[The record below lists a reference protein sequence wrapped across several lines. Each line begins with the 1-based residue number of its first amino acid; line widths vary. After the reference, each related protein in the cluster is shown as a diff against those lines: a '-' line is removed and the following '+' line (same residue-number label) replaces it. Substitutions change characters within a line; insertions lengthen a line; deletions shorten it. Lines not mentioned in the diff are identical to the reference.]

1 MEKSRKAI
9 IFGCGGVGKEVKR
22 KLELNGI
29 EVIAFSDNDEKK
41 WKDTFEDRIVICP
54 EDIRLYSF
62 DVVAIGLYKAVKEVK
77 IQLLNLGIAEDCIII
92 PIEPV
97 HIFKNPLPVMGKIEE
112 LKRADYESETTKA
125 YLQKKVVIDDKEF
138 LSKLDDLKK
147 TLKSNNI
154 PREKVCIVSG
164 AVLQAYGLRKSKK
177 SKLYCRERRPPGR
190 IPLPNLSCVCPITLY
205 PAYSH
210 LRLIRTERLNDVR
223 LLHLYFNAPY
233 ADMSMCC
240 RVLYCHIFCNFVTLH
255 QSIRRYIPRR

>member
-177 SKLYCRERRPPGR
+177 FDDIDVIMTNDLRQIYGTGLVILSSTAEMHPQNKYRITDDEIIQNEKYHFIFEGLKFACPEVMDNLFGGRE
-190 IPLPNLSCVCPITLY
+190 NKEN
-205 PAYSH
+205 YS
-210 LRLIRTERLNDVR
+210 I
-223 LLHLYFNAPY
+223 
-233 ADMSMCC
+233 
-240 RVLYCHIFCNFVTLH
+240 
-255 QSIRRYIPRR
+255 